1 MPGAPTSLTAAA
13 SVTARIN
20 LSWTAPGSDGGIRIT
35 GYRIEFSLG
44 GGSNWTDVVAN
55 TGTTGTTYSDT
66 GRSGG
71 TTRYYRVSAIN
82 TNGTGAPSNVDG
94 ATTGTT
100 VPDAPTD
107 LTARVSENTRINL
120 SWARPG

>member
-82 TNGTGAPSNVDG
+82 TNGTGAP
-94 ATTGTT
+94 
-100 VPDAPTD
+100 TD